1 MEFVVAM
8 LLKTERLTQADIKS
22 AAAQFDRIDKDR
34 SGRITV
40 ADVLPSDEEAK
51 RDKSAV
57 GKNSGRLVRSRSF
70 QLNHHKFKRMQQ
82 VGALPGKAHT
92 QLFVMRQ
99 PPTTRTEPREGVRT
113 YSHRTFSPCARPCA
127 VCRQSAVIAK
137 QIASLMVLIE
147 AQKVQLRELRGEVA
161 RRRYIMAKKRMRSIR
176 TLTGGLAA
184 NAFAS
189 KPNRRSNL
197 VHGLGASGCA
207 SKGAGAGDAAV
218 AAAVA
223 SSPPKTVSPS
233 SAARST
239 TVRGFS
245 PEGSSPTARR
255 GGKRVVSPLHHMQP
269 ERRDSSPTAGNDD
282 DVGEVQV

>member
-70 QLNHHKFKRMQQ
+70 QLNHHKFKRMQ
-82 VGALPGKAHT
+82 
-92 QLFVMRQ
+92 
-99 PPTTRTEPREGVRT
+99 
-113 YSHRTFSPCARPCA
+113 
-127 VCRQSAVIAK
+127 QSAVIAK